1 MAVTCY
7 AVVSLYKCWQ
17 AKPSGIPSFEVKKHT
32 SFEPMIN
39 KTDTFSLQ
47 VTCEFMS
54 YRIRL
59 LCEALALE
67 VDAAAAADAA
77 AITGDFE
84 IRRYDVIVN
93 GET

>member
-1 MAVTCY
+1 
-7 AVVSLYKCWQ
+7 
-17 AKPSGIPSFEVKKHT
+17 
-32 SFEPMIN
+32 
-39 KTDTFSLQ
+39 
-47 VTCEFMS
+47 MS
-54 YRIRL
+54 YRVRL

-67 VDAAAAADAA
+67 VDDDDAAAAAADAA

>member
-1 MAVTCY
+1 
-7 AVVSLYKCWQ
+7 
-17 AKPSGIPSFEVKKHT
+17 
-32 SFEPMIN
+32 
-39 KTDTFSLQ
+39 
-47 VTCEFMS
+47 MS
-54 YRIRL
+54 YRVRL

-67 VDAAAAADAA
+67 VDDDDAAAAAAADAA